1 MHKEYLCSTLS
12 DMRNALTI
20 RLDPDLEKLLDR
32 LCKQTGRT
40 RSDLVR
46 EALRRQLSL
55 LRFEQLRRQTLPFAE
70 ARGYL
75 TDEDVGRDV
84 S

>member
-1 MHKEYLCSTLS
+1 MY
-12 DMRNALTI
+12 DMRSVVTI
-20 RLDPDLEKLLDR
+20 RLDPELERLLDR
-32 LCKQTGRT
+32 LCRQTGRS

-75 TDEDVGRDV
+75 TDEDVARDV

>member
-1 MHKEYLCSTLS
+1 MY
-12 DMRNALTI
+12 DMRNAVTI
-20 RLDPDLEKLLDR
+20 RLDPDLEKLLDS
-32 LCKQTGRT
+32 LCRQTGRT
-40 RSDLVR
+40 RSELVR

-55 LRFEQLRRQTLPFAE
+55 FRFEQLRRNALPFAE

-75 TDEDVGRDV
+75 TDEDVARDV

>member
-1 MHKEYLCSTLS
+1 
-12 DMRNALTI
+12 MRNAVTI
-20 RLDPDLEKLLDR
+20 RLDPELEKLLDR
-32 LCKQTGRT
+32 LCRQTGRS

-55 LRFEQLRRQTLPFAE
+55 LRFEQLRRQALPFAE

-75 TDEDVGRDV
+75 TDEDVIRDV

>member
-1 MHKEYLCSTLS
+1 MH
-12 DMRNALTI
+12 DMRSSVVTI
-20 RLDPDLEKLLDR
+20 RLDPELEKLLER
-32 LCKQTGRT
+32 LCRQTGRS

-55 LRFEQLRRQTLPFAE
+55 LRFEQMRRQAVPFAE

-75 TDEDVGRDV
+75 TDEDVPAR
-84 S
+84 SS